1 MQISH
6 RISKA
11 RVSGTVRL
19 SQAARSLREAGRE
32 IIDLGEGEPD
42 FDTPSH
48 ITEAAFAAARNG
60 ATRYTNVAGTT
71 ELRKAVARHFA
82 DRNGIEV
89 APEDV
94 IVGTGAKQL
103 IFNAL
108 LCTLDPGDEAII
120 PAPYWVSYPDM
131 VAIADG
137 RAVIAECGAAQE
149 FKLLPGQFAALVTE
163 RTRWLILNSP
173 GNPTGAVYSADE
185 LLALAEVL
193 RRHPHVAVL
202 CDDIYQDI
210 LYDSVC
216 FATMAQVAPD
226 LRDRILTVGG
236 VSKSYA
242 MTGWRIGF
250 ATGPHDL
257 IGAMTKLQGQ
267 STTNASSIGQA
278 AALAALVGK
287 QDFLDTWRTAYARR
301 RKLVADQLAEV
312 PGFTFT
318 TPQGAF
324 YHFVGCHALL
334 GLTTPEGARIATDN
348 DLSLYFLEKA
358 GVSMVPGSEF
368 GAPGHLRICF
378 AKSDA
383 DLEKA
388 CNRIGAAVK
397 DLR

>member
-1 MQISH
+1 MQISDK
-6 RISKA
+6 ISRA

-19 SQAARSLREAGRE
+19 SQAARTLREEGRE
-32 IIDLGEGEPD
+32 IVDLGEGEPD
-42 FDTPSH
+42 FDTPAH

-71 ELRKAVARHFA
+71 ELRNAAAAHFSRRSGL
-82 DRNGIEV
+82 DILPDE
-89 APEDV
+89 V

-108 LCTLDPGDEAII
+108 VSTLNPGDEVII

-137 RAVIAECGAAQE
+137 RPVIVPCDAAQG
-149 FKLLPGQFAALVTE
+149 FKLTPEQLRSVLTE

-173 GNPTGAVYSADE
+173 SNPTGAVYSAAE
-185 LLALAEVL
+185 LAVLAEVL
-193 RRHPHVAVL
+193 RSRPDVAVMS
-202 CDDIYQDI
+202 DDIYQDI
-210 LYDSVC
+210 IYEGV

-226 LRDRILTVGG
+226 LKARILTVSG

-250 ATGPHDL
+250 AAGPRDL
-257 IGAMTKLQGQ
+257 IAAMTKLQGQ

-278 AALAALVGK
+278 AAVAALEGP
-287 QDFLDTWRTAYARR
+287 QHFLQSWLAVYARR
-301 RKLVADQLAEV
+301 RALVAERLAPLRAFEFN
-312 PGFTFT
+312 P
-318 TPQGAF
+318 PAGAF
-324 YHFVGCHALL
+324 YHFVGCTGLL
-334 GLTTPEGARIATDN
+334 GRASRQGVRIETDN
-348 DLSLYFLEKA
+348 DLSMYFLAEA

-378 AKSDA
+378 AKSDE
-383 DLEKA
+383 DLVKA
-388 CNRIGAAVK
+388 CDRIRAAAEA
-397 DLR
+397 LS